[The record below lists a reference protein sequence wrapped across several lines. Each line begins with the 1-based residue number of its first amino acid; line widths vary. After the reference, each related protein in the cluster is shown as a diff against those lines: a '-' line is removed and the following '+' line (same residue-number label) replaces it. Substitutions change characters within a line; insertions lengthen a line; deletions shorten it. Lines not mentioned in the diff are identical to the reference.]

1 MKKANITRLATLLIF
16 AVVLVA
22 ALTLYNFVFRGNS
35 DALWQI
41 VSQNCTLGHA
51 APPATGVCLKVDKK
65 HQYVLFKASNGPHH
79 DLLMPT
85 FPVAGLESTVLD
97 APATPPF
104 IAIAWAERGRL
115 AKEAGFPIRD
125 EDMSLAINSRLG
137 RSQNH
142 LHIHIA
148 CLHASVKESLARQA
162 NSITFQWSAIPE
174 PIMGKHYFAKRIAGE
189 RLDLENP
196 IVILNDF
203 LRSEGRLPGSFGLGL
218 ARLDNGD
225 FVLLA
230 KGNSLF
236 PYDLGST
243 GRLQDFTC
251 AVAQKSKQ
259 P

>member
-1 MKKANITRLATLLIF
+1 MKKVNVSRLAAILIF
-16 AVVLVA
+16 AVVLVVSL
-22 ALTLYNFVFRGNS
+22 ALYHFAFRGNS
-35 DALWQI
+35 DALWHI
-41 VSQNCTLGHA
+41 VSQKCLLGQA
-51 APPATGVCLKVDKK
+51 TPQATGACLKVDEKQ
-65 HQYVLFKASNGPHH
+65 QYVLFKASNGPHH

-104 IAIAWAERGRL
+104 MAIAWAERGRI
-115 AKEAGFPIRD
+115 AKEAGFLISD

-142 LHIHIA
+142 LHIHIS

-162 NSITFQWSAIPE
+162 DGITVQWSQLPE
-174 PIMGKHYFAKRIAGE
+174 PIMGKDYFARRIASTG
-189 RLDLENP
+189 LEQENA

-203 LRSEGRLPGSFGLGL
+203 LRSEGRLPGSFGLAMAHL
-218 ARLDNGD
+218 ADGD

-251 AVAQKSKQ
+251 AIAQTPKQ